1 MNLDKQQR
9 YSRINSILQENGI
22 DILKF
27 KQEFPVNIEWMTWDN
42 MLYHERYISANP
54 QLVEWLITD
63 EEKSKYYPGEIK
75 AYLDLAAP
83 EPSVQSTI
91 LFGIESHDPNSS
103 RLEQV
108 RFWLSKGV
116 TSPSIIASTLGTN
129 AGYVS
134 RLIKEI
140 KGCNRI

>member
-75 AYLDLAAP
+75 AYLDPAAT
-83 EPSVQSTI
+83 EPSAQSTI
-91 LFGIESHDPNSS
+91 LFGVESHDPNSS

-140 KGCNRI
+140 KG